1 MGKIDIAILIILGIF
16 ALIGFAK
23 GFIRQVL
30 SFANLLVAIILAF
43 VAVKPVS
50 VFLSGTKL
58 APAINEKV
66 VEFLASKGEIF
77 TTLIPVGA
85 TNEVLAPAVDQLGL
99 PGFIDKILINLVTI
113 DETTYGLTFSEVLAQ
128 KIGPMLL
135 IVVSFIALVLV
146 IFIIMKVLVHFIDS
160 FVKNSKAISG
170 INKLLGFALGF
181 AKAVII
187 VSLLMLALSA
197 LGGFFPSINEFMLT
211 DMKIGLEGFGV
222 GKFFYEKNPVLWVFD
237 NFIDLNKII
246 DSLKPIT
253 NQIIG

>member
-1 MGKIDIAILIILGIF
+1 MGKIDIVILIILGIF

-23 GFIRQVL
+23 GFVRQVL

-43 VAVKPVS
+43 VGVKPVS

-66 VEFLASKGEIF
+66 AEFLASKGEIF
-77 TTLIPVGA
+77 TTPIPNGA
-85 TNEVLAPAVDQLGL
+85 TNEMLTPAMDQLGL
-99 PGFIDKILINLVTI
+99 PDFIDKMLLNLITI
-113 DETTYGLTFSEVLAQ
+113 DETSYGLTFSKILAE
-128 KIGPMLL
+128 KIGPTLL
-135 IVVSFIALVLV
+135 IVISFIALVLV
-146 IFIIMKVLVHFIDS
+146 IFIVMKLLVHFIDS

-181 AKAVII
+181 AKAVVI

-197 LGGFFPSINEFMLT
+197 LGGFFPAINEFMLT
-211 DMKIGLEGFGV
+211 DMKIGVEEFGV
-222 GKFFYEKNPVLWVFD
+222 GKFFYEKNPVLWVFE
-237 NFIDLNKII
+237 NVIDLNKIL

-253 NQIIG
+253 SQIVG